1 MKNKWKNL
9 GDINF
14 LAYGGCLV
22 QKNWSEADIKK
33 CPNLTN
39 VYQVFS
45 LNTEAGEDGDEYSAM
60 LCCVDLD
67 DLTAEVVE
75 DILDLN
81 GLEELSNMPLFEIM
95 SPEQWAKEMVECG
108 TGLYQPTSYK
118 SQYPSSWED
127 YILTED
133 ELKEWLKALGAEEFV

>member
-9 GDINF
+9 GDVNF
-14 LAYGGCLV
+14 LSYGGCLV
-22 QKNWSEADIKK
+22 RKNWSDEIAK
-33 CPNLTN
+33 
-39 VYQVFS
+39 YQVFS
-45 LNTEAGEDGDEYSAM
+45 LNTEAGENGDEYSAI

-95 SPEQWAKEMVECG
+95 SPEMWAKEIVECG
-108 TGLYQPTSYK
+108 TGLYQPTSYR